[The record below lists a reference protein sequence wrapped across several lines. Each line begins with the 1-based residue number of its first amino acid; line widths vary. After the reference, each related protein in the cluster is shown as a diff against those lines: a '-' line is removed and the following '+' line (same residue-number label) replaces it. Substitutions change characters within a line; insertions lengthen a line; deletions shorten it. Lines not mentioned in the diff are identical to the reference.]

1 MLIGRKYEQEVLR
14 DALHKDQS
22 QFIAVY
28 GRRRVGKT
36 FLIRETFD
44 YKFTFQHTGL
54 ADGKTSDQLANFQES
69 LKEYGYSDAPLPVSW
84 LEAFNL
90 LKTLVKQSRAKRK
103 VLFIDELP
111 WLDTSKSGFLTAL
124 EHFWNGWA
132 TTRKDIIL
140 IVCGSATSW
149 IINKIINNHGGLYN
163 RVTERILLHPF
174 TLAECESYAQSL
186 GLKMEKEQILES
198 YMILGGIP
206 YYWSFMSKNL
216 SLAQNIDMLFFEK
229 DGKLKD
235 EFEHLYASLF
245 KKKEP
250 YIAIVSA
257 LGKKK
262 IGLTRDELIHE
273 LGIKAGGNLSRR
285 LVELEQCGFIR
296 RYSTPGKPVKDAL
309 FQLLDNYT
317 IFYFRFIQHN
327 TSNDEHFWLSSI
339 DAPFHRV
346 WEGLAFERVVLQHIP
361 QVKNA
366 LGISGVLSNVYSWR
380 YDGDVGA
387 QIDLIIDRHDSV
399 INLCE
404 IKYSSGEY
412 VITKDYAKDLKRKRE
427 VYREQTKTKKAIHL
441 TMITTEGVK
450 KNAYYNDIQSE
461 VTMDQLFVG

>member
-1 MLIGRKYEQEVLR
+1 M
-14 DALHKDQS
+14 
-22 QFIAVY
+22 
-28 GRRRVGKT
+28 
-36 FLIRETFD
+36 
-44 YKFTFQHTGL
+44 
-54 ADGKTSDQLANFQES
+54 S
-69 LKEYGYSDAPLPVSW
+69 LSIYMH
-84 LEAFNL
+84 
-90 LKTLVKQSRAKRK
+90 
-103 VLFIDELP
+103 LF
-111 WLDTSKSGFLTAL
+111 
-124 EHFWNGWA
+124 
-132 TTRKDIIL
+132 
-140 IVCGSATSW
+140 
-149 IINKIINNHGGLYN
+149 
-163 RVTERILLHPF
+163 
-174 TLAECESYAQSL
+174 
-186 GLKMEKEQILES
+186 
-198 YMILGGIP
+198 
-206 YYWSFMSKNL
+206 
-216 SLAQNIDMLFFEK
+216 
-229 DGKLKD
+229 
-235 EFEHLYASLF
+235 F

-461 VTMDQLFVG
+461 VTTDQLFAR

>member
-14 DALHKDQS
+14 NALHKDQS

-36 FLIRETFD
+36 YLIRETFD

-69 LKEYGYSDAPLPVSW
+69 LKDSGYLDAPLPISW

-90 LKTLVKQSRAKRK
+90 LKTLVKQSRAKKK

-132 TTRKDIIL
+132 TTRKDIVL

-149 IINKIINNHGGLYN
+149 IINKIINNHGGLHN
-163 RVTERILLHPF
+163 RVTDKILLHPF
-174 TLAECESYAQSL
+174 TLAECEAYAQSL

-216 SLAQNIDMLFFEK
+216 SLAQNIDMLFFE
-229 DGKLKD
+229 DGGKLKD

-285 LVELEQCGFIR
+285 LV
-296 RYSTPGKPVKDAL
+296 
-309 FQLLDNYT
+309 
-317 IFYFRFIQHN
+317 
-327 TSNDEHFWLSSI
+327 
-339 DAPFHRV
+339 
-346 WEGLAFERVVLQHIP
+346 
-361 QVKNA
+361 
-366 LGISGVLSNVYSWR
+366 
-380 YDGDVGA
+380 
-387 QIDLIIDRHDSV
+387 
-399 INLCE
+399 
-404 IKYSSGEY
+404 
-412 VITKDYAKDLKRKRE
+412 
-427 VYREQTKTKKAIHL
+427 
-441 TMITTEGVK
+441 
-450 KNAYYNDIQSE
+450 
-461 VTMDQLFVG
+461 